1 MSPSLSFHKLLTKAR
16 KLVPFLP
23 PEPIS
28 PHTAKEQDAPLL
40 SRLPPELRQMIWETY
55 FRGYAVHI
63 HRPRKRLRAREC
75 LIWDADDVF
84 ARGPH
89 FETCF
94 DFSHAARCVTVMSQR
109 LPATH
114 VAHISQINL
123 NWELYYPLI
132 LNEKDPGKYEI
143 LWVDIWEA
151 LAAMEGLKWLRVELR
166 IAMPH
171 LAPEWTEREWT
182 LWEGIK
188 KVTRPSH
195 FELILPFPAA
205 ASTREETLPCT
216 IIRRV
221 MRDESH

>member
-1 MSPSLSFHKLLTKAR
+1 MSPSFSFHKLLTNAR

-23 PEPIS
+23 PQPIS

-40 SRLPPELRQMIWETY
+40 SQLPPELRQMIWKTY
-55 FRGYAVHI
+55 F
-63 HRPRKRLRAREC
+63 EC
-75 LIWDADDVF
+75 IYTLY
-84 ARGPH
+84 R
-89 FETCF
+89 ETCF
-94 DFSHAARCVTVMSQR
+94 DFSHAPRCVTVMSER

-123 NWELYYPLI
+123 NWELYRPLF
-132 LNEKDPGKYEI
+132 LNVKDPGKYEI

-151 LAAMEGLKWLRVELR
+151 LAAMEGLKWLKVELR
-166 IAMPH
+166 LAQPH
-171 LAPEWTEREWT
+171 QASEWTELEWT

-188 KVTRPSH
+188 KVTHPSH

-221 MRDESH
+221 MSDESH